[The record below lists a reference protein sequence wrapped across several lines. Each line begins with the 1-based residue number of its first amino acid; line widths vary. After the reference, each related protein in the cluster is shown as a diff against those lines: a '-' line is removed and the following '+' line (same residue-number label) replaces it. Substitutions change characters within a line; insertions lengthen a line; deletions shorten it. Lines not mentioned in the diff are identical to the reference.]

1 MFLFLLFIVFLLK
14 IGKFMKFK
22 NNTDTFEIEILPCPS
37 EFNEVTDEKNNTIY
51 INQDIESVNIK
62 SW

>member
-1 MFLFLLFIVFLLK
+1 
-14 IGKFMKFK
+14 MKFK